1 MPAAVKTRPE
11 VAFHHRLVDSAAAVH
26 AEYHDT
32 RLPIRTPLASVRAR
46 MKFPALL
53 FTLVALLSLARADD
67 YEARVF
73 TAPDGGTLPYRLLTP
88 KNYDKAQKY
97 PLVVFLHGAGER
109 GDDNGAQLKHG
120 APLFAKPEVR
130 ERYPAFVFAPQC
142 PKEQTW
148 SAVKG
153 WTDAESFQPE
163 PKPAMKLALGAID
176 ALAKEFSI
184 DPDRLYITGLSMG
197 GYGSWDLLCRIP
209 GRIAAAAP
217 VCGGGDSTKIAVA
230 KGVAVWAFHGMD
242 DPAVP
247 VERTREMIASLQAA
261 SGTPLYSEYPYV
273 KHDSWVNAYG
283 EPELLAWMFAQ
294 RLGQVV
300 PWEKCT
306 TPFAQP
312 PPSLFPGAGTIQS
325 GLWFRPL
332 WKGKREQW
340 SKDREKEQ
348 GAVVFFGD
356 SITQGWQSLAQ
367 DFPGFKVANR
377 GISGDTTRG
386 LRYRVQDDVIA
397 LQPRAVSML
406 IGTNDLDQ
414 GTEPQV
420 VVENLKVIVADLLK
434 ANPKLP
440 IVISKVMPRAA
451 KPAKFP
457 EQIKT
462 LNALYEQAFAG
473 NPQITFCDTWTL
485 FDAGSG
491 EPDKALFPDSLH
503 PNAAGYAKWVAELR
517 PIIERVAK

>member
-1 MPAAVKTRPE
+1 
-11 VAFHHRLVDSAAAVH
+11 
-26 AEYHDT
+26 
-32 RLPIRTPLASVRAR
+32 

-53 FTLVALLSLARADD
+53 FSLLALVLVARADD

-73 TAPDGGTLPYRLLTP
+73 TGPDGAKLNYRLLTP

-109 GDDNGAQLKHG
+109 GDDNAAQLKHG

-130 ERYPAFVFAPQC
+130 EKYPAFVFAPQC

-153 WTDAESFQPE
+153 WTDAERFSPE

-197 GYGSWDLLCRIP
+197 GYGTWDLLNRIP
-209 GRIAAAAP
+209 QRIAAAAP
-217 VCGGGDSTKIAVA
+217 VCGGGDESKIAGA
-230 KGVAVWAFHGMD
+230 KGVAVWAFHGMLD
-242 DPAVP
+242 QPVP
-247 VERTREMIASLQAA
+247 VVRSREMVAA
-261 SGTPLYSEYPYV
+261 LKAAGGAPLYSEYPYV
-273 KHDSWVNAYG
+273 KHDSWTNAYG
-283 EPELLAWMFAQ
+283 EPEFLSWMFAQ
-294 RLGQVV
+294 RRGQIV

-306 TPFAQP
+306 SAFAQP
-312 PPSLFPGAGTIQS
+312 PSSLFPGEGTTQS
-325 GLWFRPL
+325 GLWFRGL

-340 SKDREKEQ
+340 SKDVAKDQ
-348 GAVVFFGD
+348 GAIVFFGD
-356 SITQGWQSLAQ
+356 SITQGWQSLEQ
-367 DFPGFKVANR
+367 DFAGLKVANR

-386 LRYRVQDDVIA
+386 LRYRVQGDVIA
-397 LQPRAVSML
+397 LKPRAVSLL

-420 VVENLKVIVADLLK
+420 VAENMKAIVADLLQ

-440 IVISKVMPRAA
+440 IVINKVMPRLIQSG
-451 KPAKFP
+451 KFP
-457 EQIKT
+457 DKITT

-485 FDAGSG
+485 FDRGNG
-491 EPDKALFPDSLH
+491 ECNVTEFPDMLH
-503 PNAAGYAKWVAELR
+503 PNAAGYAKWVGALK